1 MIHHLVDPF
10 IAFLLRK
17 LGDLLRRRGLE
28 GFALHCYA
36 QARSFDPHSADSLYA
51 EARACWEAG
60 DHAAAGA
67 LLQGLLSRDP
77 GHAQGRN
84 LLGAIQFA
92 AEDFAAAE
100 VLFRQA
106 IDLAPGLSAA
116 HNNLGNIFVERE
128 EFTAAEPHYRAAL
141 ACDPE
146 YVEALS
152 NLAMIL
158 NRQGRHEEAEA
169 LCRRALLLRPQFAGA
184 LNNLA
189 NILLDQDRR
198 GEAIE
203 CYRAALREQ
212 PDLPEAHLNLAVTLA
227 DPDQLR
233 GSLDHYRRV
242 LERRPDSYI
251 AHLRIGTALQV
262 MGDWAGSERHLE
274 SAEGLRPAAMEVPH
288 LRGNNASLMGDY
300 QRADKYFRRALL
312 LGAGSSTHGSYLFN
326 LLYDP
331 ECGPLDFLREARDWA
346 ILYAESGLPI
356 PARGAADATG
366 RRLRIGYL
374 SKDFGRHSVAY
385 FIEPVIAR
393 HDRSR
398 FEIFCYSNNPKPD
411 AVTERFEELAEH
423 WRDVAFVPDEEAW
436 RQITADGID
445 ILVDLSGHTG
455 GNRRHLLARK
465 PAPVQV
471 NYLGYPAT
479 MAMSAI
485 AYRIVDAIT
494 DPPGE
499 ADAAHT
505 EALVRLPGCFLTYLP
520 TQDPPAV
527 ARPPAAVRGHI
538 TFG

>member
-1 MIHHLVDPF
+1 MMSRLIDPF
-10 IAFLLRK
+10 IAFLLRS

-36 QARSFDPHSADSLYA
+36 QARSLDPGAAADLYA
-51 EARACWEAG
+51 EARASWDAG
-60 DHAAAGA
+60 DHGAARA
-67 LLQGLLSRDP
+67 LLQGLLNLDP
-77 GHAQGRN
+77 GHARGTN
-84 LLGAIQFA
+84 LLGAVHFA

-106 IDLAPGLSAA
+106 IDLAPDLAAA

-152 NLAMIL
+152 NLAMVL

-169 LCRRALLLRPQFAGA
+169 LCRRALQLRPQFAGA

-189 NILLDQDRR
+189 NILLNQDRR
-198 GEAIE
+198 GEAID

-212 PDLPEAHLNLAVTLA
+212 PDLPEAHLNLAVALE
-227 DPDQLR
+227 DPDQLL
-233 GSLDHYRRV
+233 GSLDHYRKI
-242 LERRPDSYI
+242 LERKPDSYI

-262 MGDWAGSERHLE
+262 VGDWAGSERHLE
-274 SAEGLRPAAMEVPH
+274 VAEGLRPAAMEVPH
-288 LRGNNASLMGDY
+288 LRGNNANLMGDY
-300 QRADKYFRRALL
+300 QRADKLFRRALL
-312 LGAGSSTHGSYLFN
+312 LGAGSPTHGSYLFN

-346 ILYAESGLPI
+346 ILYAESGAPI
-356 PARGAADATG
+356 PARHASDRTG

-374 SKDFGRHSVAY
+374 SKDFARHSVAY
-385 FIEPVIAR
+385 YIEPVIAS
-393 HDRSR
+393 HDRDR

-411 AVTERFEELAEH
+411 AVTERFEKLTEH
-423 WRDVAFVPDEEAW
+423 WRDVAFISDEEAL

-445 ILVDLSGHTG
+445 ILVDLSGHTS

-471 NYLGYPAT
+471 SYVG
-479 MAMSAI
+479 
-485 AYRIVDAIT
+485 
-494 DPPGE
+494 
-499 ADAAHT
+499 
-505 EALVRLPGCFLTYLP
+505 
-520 TQDPPAV
+520 
-527 ARPPAAVRGHI
+527 
-538 TFG
+538 